1 MQPKI
6 KAKARCEDGE
16 AGSISKVIV
25 DPLSLEI
32 SHVVVREGD
41 GQGVDRQVPIGQ
53 VLEIPNEE
61 EIVLRGSLEEFRT
74 FPVLDRDAYVTHHD
88 VEIAH
93 LEDRL
98 HVEPGEILV
107 PCPQLE
113 QGVPRR
119 NFFMNLSLIHIS
131 EPTRPY

>member
-98 HVEPGEILV
+98 HVE
-107 PCPQLE
+107 
-113 QGVPRR
+113 
-119 NFFMNLSLIHIS
+119 LSLIHIS